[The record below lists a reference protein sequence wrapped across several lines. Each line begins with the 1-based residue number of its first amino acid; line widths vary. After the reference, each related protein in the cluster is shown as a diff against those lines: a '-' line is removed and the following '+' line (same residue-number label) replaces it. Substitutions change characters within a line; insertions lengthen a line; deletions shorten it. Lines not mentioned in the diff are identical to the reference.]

1 MRRWRRPAPGVEMV
15 EVLEPDPAVIAEGRW
30 YAAARGTGDL
40 VGLGAVAFD
49 AIEREDGPALERLAA
64 MVRDEPPWGE
74 RWGSRCDG

>member
-40 VGLGAVAFD
+40 VG
-49 AIEREDGPALERLAA
+49 
-64 MVRDEPPWGE
+64 VRDEPPWGE